1 MLARSAARLHG
12 ERWPYRPARRTHGP
26 APMSPGPR
34 AWDDP
39 PIGDL
44 AESGPVVV
52 AVDGSE
58 RSLDAL
64 SLADLLAGTLRSPTL
79 IAFAHPNGR
88 LSSLLSGGDYERL
101 LRDVAERTF
110 TIARERLQSVSE
122 RRMELVAAESPG
134 APGSASSR
142 APRPRSPSRRP
153 ATRTLRGR
161 CERWAAAST
170 ARPSPS
176 ALHWAAALARR
187 ASARLRVVAVHEP
200 VPLVSV
206 SVIAGPPTGTANQV
220 LRRQLHEQ
228 LDAAVSALEP
238 GVEASAELSDGSP
251 AHALRERSGELD
263 LLVLGSRGYGPL
275 RAVLL
280 GSVSSGLVRSAES
293 PMVVVPRDAG
303 EAFRAR
309 PARGG
314 SRSGST
320 RPGCA
325 CRASRARWLGGGRP
339 SSC

>member
-1 MLARSAARLHG
+1 
-12 ERWPYRPARRTHGP
+12 
-26 APMSPGPR
+26 MSPGPR

-88 LSSLLSGGDYERL
+88 LPSLLSGGDYERL

-134 APGSASSR
+134 APASASSR
-142 APRPRSPSRRP
+142 APPPPVAVAP
-153 ATRTLRGR
+153 AAYADALGSLRTLG
-161 CERWAAAST
+161 CGFDGSPESER
-170 ARPSPS
+170 
-176 ALHWAAALARR
+176 ALYWAAALARR
-187 ASARLRVVAVHEP
+187 ASPRLRVVAVHEP

-206 SVIAGPPTGTANQV
+206 SVTAGPPTGTANQV

-293 PMVVVPRDAG
+293 PVVVVPRDAG
-303 EAFRAR
+303 
-309 PARGG
+309 
-314 SRSGST
+314 
-320 RPGCA
+320 
-325 CRASRARWLGGGRP
+325 
-339 SSC
+339 

>member
-1 MLARSAARLHG
+1 MGSDGHIDRHG
-12 ERWPYRPARRTHGP
+12 APIGP
-26 APMSPGPR
+26 APMSLGPR

-39 PIGDL
+39 PIGHL

-52 AVDGSE
+52 GVDGSE

-134 APGSASSR
+134 VPASASSR
-142 APRPRSPSRRP
+142 APPPRSPSRRP
-153 ATRTLRGR
+153 PTRTLWGR

-170 ARPSPS
+170 ARPS
-176 ALHWAAALARR
+176 R
-187 ASARLRVVAVHEP
+187 SARCTGRQRSLGAPRRGLRVVAVHEP

-206 SVIAGPPTGTANQV
+206 SVTAGPPTGTANQV

-293 PMVVVPRDAG
+293 PVVVVPRDAG
-303 EAFRAR
+303 
-309 PARGG
+309 
-314 SRSGST
+314 
-320 RPGCA
+320 
-325 CRASRARWLGGGRP
+325 
-339 SSC
+339 